1 MEHTSADQKN
11 SAKRNVYKGVIIM
24 FFLTMSQILIFY
36 IILLLI
42 LWLSCRKLK
51 LGAIKFVIYAAGL
64 LYLLLLVQSTLFP
77 IITGDFYPDLAFSQ
91 TEIRNLQLVPF
102 STITMMIENNNWMTQ
117 VAGNVLLLLPVP
129 FFLGFMRKRLIG
141 LPQLLV
147 SGLFSVGIEAA
158 QLLENIICQ
167 YPNRAVDIDDIL
179 LNMLG
184 ILVGTLC
191 VTILKKGNSVKES
204 LSQIKLS

>member
-1 MEHTSADQKN
+1 
-11 SAKRNVYKGVIIM
+11 M
-24 FFLTMSQILIFY
+24 FFLTMPQILIFY

-42 LWLSCRKLK
+42 LWLFCRKLK

-64 LYLLLLVQSTLFP
+64 LYLLLLAQSTLFP

-129 FFLGFMRKRLIG
+129 FFLGFMHKRLIG
-141 LPQLLV
+141 LPLLFV
-147 SGLFSVGIEAA
+147 SSLFSVGIEAA

-167 YPNRAVDIDDIL
+167 YPGRAVDIDDIL

-191 VTILKKGNSVKES
+191 VTIFKKRRQS
-204 LSQIKLS
+204 